1 MMTIGMVVQVLVR
14 KGKANCAGTDDWGWS
29 LLHEVRMINIAR
41 LTLMWMK
48 IMVAMISM
56 ARM

>member
-1 MMTIGMVVQVLVR
+1 MVVQVLVR